1 MNKTSKPEQTPMDK
15 LTAGYEE
22 FIKGK
27 ELKEN
32 GKKLFDKAIKKATK
46 IKQRGSK

>member
-1 MNKTSKPEQTPMDK
+1 MGKFKGKQTPMDK
-15 LTAGYEE
+15 LTQGYEK

-27 ELKEN
+27 EVNDKGKE
-32 GKKLFDKAIKKATK
+32 LFDKAIKKATK